1 MSISRGTAAS
11 IPGTEREAQ
20 ARALHAPAGTRD
32 RGICGSL
39 FDVSFT
45 SFVTTKV
52 IKILYVLTLLL
63 LVIGYIAIAI
73 DLFSSGSQTTSMA
86 PDGTFETSSHG
97 NTTLGLLWVFVV
109 GPLFLFFYTLIYRVA
124 FELVIVLF
132 RIFENTRD
140 QLALARAER
149 SHSPTTP
156 GTSPR
161 RTPPN
166 RPTTSDVRAPLASA
180 TPDQTTPT
188 PETT

>member
-1 MSISRGTAAS
+1 M
-11 IPGTEREAQ
+11 
-20 ARALHAPAGTRD
+20 
-32 RGICGSL
+32 
-39 FDVSFT
+39 SFT

-73 DLFSSGSQTTSMA
+73 DLFSSGSQTTSIT

-109 GPLFLFFYTLIYRVA
+109 GPLFLCFYTLIYRVT

-140 QLALARAER
+140 HLALARAER
-149 SHSPTTP
+149 SQNSADAGESSASP
-156 GTSPR
+156 
-161 RTPPN
+161 
-166 RPTTSDVRAPLASA
+166 AI
-180 TPDQTTPT
+180 
-188 PETT
+188 